1 MDEPVKNKKGSKRK
15 GKRHQAPDM
24 RGQLFPDQPPPRP
37 GHQPRRGKRNV
48 VSDEASVGSGA
59 LKEQNGGDANVSC
72 ARVQGWGDHHQVWGC
87 ARARAWSNGG
97 MTHSQDISLYPSV
110 YPGNNVSMT
119 QSKTNTELGGD
130 LSPNSEE
137 EHENVP
143 VDQSRCIGRKSTS
156 SQELNLEQEA
166 ETPRVEVTTAMSVR
180 VLVPHSLGNVCSSR
194 QQGISAR
201 EVKATSK
208 DAEESSADTCNEGC
222 DQEELSTSPPL
233 HPNDLSDL
241 LSSMSVDENTCG
253 HVDGDPTHLSD
264 AHGCVDGD
272 PTHLSE
278 CEAPTGRNVTS
289 TANKLMESPFCHQM
303 KGTRSH
309 MSVSDSHPKG
319 TGLEGVVEV
328 GRREH
333 PHSKPQGDE
342 ATCSTVAA
350 FNPPSF
356 STPFRTDTKVA
367 TATTRNTTDD
377 DFDSTRLD
385 SDSTRFDPNS
395 TCPGTDGR
403 DGQNCLS
410 TPHRPLP
417 VPTSAKKSI
426 LKNRYHECPF
436 ACKNLSKSV
445 TFKLPSDS
453 SECESCSVLAS
464 ETPEYLW
471 HTLPRVDGG
480 VEGRRVDVPNL
491 TARMCELDDT
501 GITRNEVATMQDD
514 VSRDISR
521 DFTMESNTPKQNA
534 FQWKADTVNSSISCG
549 RNFSLGF
556 PVGGSMRS
564 CSYDSSDLQ
573 AMSILAM
580 ETPPDLW
587 APPPLNFITST
598 FNNCL

>member
-1 MDEPVKNKKGSKRK
+1 M
-15 GKRHQAPDM
+15 
-24 RGQLFPDQPPPRP
+24 
-37 GHQPRRGKRNV
+37 

-72 ARVQGWGDHHQVWGC
+72 ARVQGWGDRHQVWGC

-97 MTHSQDISLYPSV
+97 MTRSQDISLYPSV
-110 YPGNNVSMT
+110 YPGTNVSMT

-143 VDQSRCIGRKSTS
+143 VDHSRCIGRKSTS

-166 ETPRVEVTTAMSVR
+166 ETPGVEGTTAMSVR
-180 VLVPHSLGNVCSSR
+180 ALVPHSR
-194 QQGISAR
+194 QQSISAR

-208 DAEESSADTCNEGC
+208 DSEESSADTCNEGR

-253 HVDGDPTHLSD
+253 RVDSDPTHLSCAHDGDPTHLSD
-264 AHGCVDGD
+264 AHGCVDGDPTRFSGAHGCVDGD

-289 TANKLMESPFCHQM
+289 TA
-303 KGTRSH
+303 
-309 MSVSDSHPKG
+309 SVSDSHPQG

-367 TATTRNTTDD
+367 TATTRDTTDD
-377 DFDSTRLD
+377 SDSTRLDSDSTRLDSDCTRLD

-395 TCPGTDGR
+395 TCPGTDGL

-426 LKNRYHECPF
+426 LKNRYECPF
-436 ACKNLSKSV
+436 TCKNLSKSV

-471 HTLPRVDGG
+471 HALPRVDGG

-514 VSRDISR
+514 ISRDIS
-521 DFTMESNTPKQNA
+521 TMEDDSNTPKQNT
-534 FQWKADTVNSSISCG
+534 FQWKADTVNSISCG
-549 RNFSLGF
+549 RNFSLGL